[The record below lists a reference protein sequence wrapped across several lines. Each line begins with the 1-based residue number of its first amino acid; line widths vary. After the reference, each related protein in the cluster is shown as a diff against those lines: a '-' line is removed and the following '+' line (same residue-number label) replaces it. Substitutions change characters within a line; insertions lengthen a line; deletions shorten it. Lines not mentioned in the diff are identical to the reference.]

1 MSASPANATLGRANL
16 GGKRLFGWIRSRG
29 FARIALSLLGAAAAI
44 GLWAA
49 LAEWKFE
56 PIVLPSPFAV
66 VSNMW
71 DLLKEGVVTEAFL
84 KSFQKTLMGWLG
96 AVVLGVP
103 IGLLMGRYRYA
114 RSFFHDMVYLLANV
128 PLVVYAVLALVVFG
142 ISNIGPAVVVMLL
155 VLPAVS
161 INVAA
166 GVASADDTLMAMS
179 RAFRRPIRSVTSA
192 VVVPAVAPFLLA
204 ATRVSFA
211 DSWKLEALTETFG
224 SDSGVGFQIH
234 KAFTSFSVLD
244 ALSWMMFFVI
254 FVILIE
260 RVVLAPAERR
270 VFAWRNPGAA
280 KDSM

>member
-1 MSASPANATLGRANL
+1 MSAAQDTLRGASIGVQGPFR
-16 GGKRLFGWIRSRG
+16 WIRSRAV
-29 FARIALSLLGAAAAI
+29 ARVVLSLLGAACFI

-66 VSNMW
+66 VDNMRA
-71 DLLKEGVVTEAFL
+71 LLKEGVVVDAFV
-84 KSFQKTLMGWLG
+84 KSLEKTMLGWG
-96 AVVLGVP
+96 AALVLGIV

-114 RSFFHDMVYLLANV
+114 RAFFHDLVYLLANV
-128 PLVVYAVLALVVFG
+128 PLVVYAVVSLVVFG
-142 ISNIGPAVVVMLL
+142 ISDIGPAFVVMLL

-166 GVASADDTLMAMS
+166 GVASADEGLMGMS
-179 RAFRRPIRSVTSA
+179 RAFRRDSRHVTA
-192 VVVPAVAPFLLA
+192 YVVIPAVLPFLLA
-204 ATRVSFA
+204 AARVSFA

-224 SDSGVGFQIH
+224 SSSGVGFEIH

-254 FVILIE
+254 FVIVVE
-260 RVVLAPAERR
+260 RLLLAPAERR
-270 VFAWRNPGAA
+270 IFAWRNPGMAE
-280 KDSM
+280 DSM